1 MHKAMGVSWRRSW
14 LAGMAGVLIS
24 MPLLAATAQ
33 APGRVVS
40 LGGDITETVY
50 ALEAGS
56 ALVGVDSTSLWPEAA
71 KQLPDVGYVRQLSA
85 EGVLALHPQ
94 LIIATHDA
102 GPAAVIEQLRSAGA
116 HIEMF
121 PVSRAPQD
129 VIAKIQ
135 GIGHL
140 LGRDRQAEALAAKV
154 TGEYAELAASVAAM
168 PHHPRTLFLM
178 SAGGGSPMAAGQHTA
193 ADSAMALAGGQN
205 VAASYSGYK
214 PVSPEALVAMAP
226 EVILLMRE
234 RSEEVGGI
242 DGVLKLPGIAQ
253 TPAGKARH
261 ILFVD
266 GQALLGFGPRSAAQ
280 AQALQHTLAG
290 VTP

>member
-1 MHKAMGVSWRRSW
+1 MRKSSLVSSRSRW
-14 LAGMAGVLIS
+14 FAGVVGLLMS
-24 MPLLAATAQ
+24 MPLLAAMTQ
-33 APGRVVS
+33 APERVVS

-56 ALVGVDSTSLWPEAA
+56 TLVGVDSTSEWPEAA
-71 KQLPDVGYVRQLSA
+71 RKLPDVGYVRQLSA

-102 GPAAVIEQLRSAGA
+102 GPAAVIGQLRSAGA
-116 HIEMF
+116 RIEMF
-121 PVSRAPQD
+121 PVSRTPQD
-129 VIAKIQ
+129 VVAKIRD
-135 GIGHL
+135 IGHL
-140 LGRDRQAEALAAKV
+140 LGRDRQADALAAKV
-154 TGEYAELAASVAAM
+154 TGEYTELAASVSAM
-168 PHHPRTLFLM
+168 PRHPRTLFLM
-178 SAGGGSPMAAGQHTA
+178 SAGAGSPMAAGQHTA
-193 ADSAMALAGGQN
+193 ADGAIALAGGQN

-234 RSEEVGGI
+234 RSEDVNGI

-253 TPAGKARH
+253 TPAGRARR

-290 VTP
+290 VMP